1 MTSLLTC
8 QELKL
13 RRHSGGKESIAKL
26 AYDYDWSIELEDVFS
41 TPIDSTKPDQIKKY
55 ESFQEFPTLN

>member
-13 RRHSGGKESIAKL
+13 RRHSGGKESIAN
-26 AYDYDWSIELEDVFS
+26 YDWLSIELEDVFS

>member
-13 RRHSGGKESIAKL
+13 RRHSGGKESIAN
-26 AYDYDWSIELEDVFS
+26 YDWSSIELEDVFS